1 MRVRHWETIA
11 LVFVAML
18 ALGVSRA
25 VAADEIVVDPEECAA
40 CHEDQ
45 VAAFKMTPHSSL
57 DSQGLAHEAGVTG
70 SCAACHGDPTQHF
83 EEGGGVGTI
92 FAFGPDSL
100 PSEVNGTCLTCHG
113 DSHPNFASSSHGRMG
128 VTCVDCHQVHPAE
141 GEAWSA
147 LKKGDNFHSSLDAD
161 RASDACQDCHGEVF
175 AQFEFNERH
184 RLQEG
189 VLECTTCHDP
199 HEAQTRTMLG
209 GFRQDQCVTCH
220 RDKGGP
226 FVFEHGSV
234 KAEGCVAC
242 HTPHGSPNRHLLAF
256 QNVAETCFSCH
267 AVLPSFHSR
276 FTLETQCTSCHSAI
290 HGSNFDPFFLK

>member
-1 MRVRHWETIA
+1 MRVRHWQMFA
-11 LVFVAML
+11 LVI
-18 ALGVSRA
+18 A
-25 VAADEIVVDPEECAA
+25 VALFAGWSWAQAAEIMIDPEECAA

-45 VAAFKMTPHSSL
+45 VAAFKMTPHSAL
-57 DSQGLAHEAGVTG
+57 DSEGLAHEAGVTG

-83 EEGGGVGTI
+83 EEGGGAGTI
-92 FAFGPDSL
+92 FSFGPDSL
-100 PSEVNGTCLTCHG
+100 PSEVTGTCLTCHG
-113 DSHPNFASSSHGRMG
+113 DSHPNFASSAHGRMG
-128 VTCVDCHQVHPAE
+128 VTCVDCHEVHAQPGEDMLRGGGEFASAVDAPRTSELCE
-141 GEAWSA
+141 GC
-147 LKKGDNFHSSLDAD
+147 HS
-161 RASDACQDCHGEVF
+161 EVA

-189 VLECTTCHDP
+189 VLECTSCHNP
-199 HEAQTRTMLG
+199 HEAQSRAMLG
-209 GFRQDQCVTCH
+209 GFKQEQCVSCH

-234 KAEGCVAC
+234 KVEGCTGC

-267 AVLPSFHSR
+267 ALVPGFHTR
-276 FTLETQCTSCHSAI
+276 FTLESQCTNCHSTI